1 MEIIK
6 QLISLRKER
15 GYSQRE
21 LAERSGIDASQ
32 LAKIERGY
40 NSPSIATLT
49 KLAEALESE
58 IKLIVKHS

>member
-49 KLAEALESE
+49 KLAEALGAE
-58 IKLIVKHS
+58 IKLAVKHS

>member
-40 NSPSIATLT
+40 NSPSVATLT
-49 KLAEALESE
+49 KIAEALGAD
-58 IKLIVKHS
+58 IKIVEKHP

>member
-21 LAERSGIDASQ
+21 LAERSGVDASQ

-49 KLAEALESE
+49 KLAEALGAE

>member
-1 MEIIK
+1 MDIIK

-32 LAKIERGY
+32 IAKIERGY
-40 NSPSIATLT
+40 NSPSAATLT
-49 KLAEALESE
+49 KIAEALGAD
-58 IKLIVKHS
+58 IKVVEKHS

>member
-40 NSPSIATLT
+40 NSPSVATLT
-49 KLAEALESE
+49 KIAEALGAD
-58 IKLIVKHS
+58 IKVVEKHF

>member
-40 NSPSIATLT
+40 NSPSVATLT
-49 KLAEALESE
+49 KIAEALGAD
-58 IKLIVKHS
+58 IKVIVKHS

>member
-1 MEIIK
+1 MGIIK

-40 NSPSIATLT
+40 NSPSVATLT
-49 KLAEALESE
+49 KIAEALGAD
-58 IKLIVKHS
+58 IKVIVKHS